1 MVVKSGF
8 LNRTFRDTTKE
19 RPDIV
24 KIVASSESKETI
36 VTVYERKD
44 TLVIHSKNDKK
55 NHASIS
61 KSKGDV
67 ENWELAY
74 IVEQILKVVQD
85 DVFMYTRGTGV
96 IHIRTKEEVLIN

>member
-19 RPDIV
+19 RPDVV
-24 KIVASSESKETI
+24 KIVASSEPKETI
-36 VTVYERKD
+36 ITVYERKD
-44 TLVIHSKNDKK
+44 TLVIHSKSDKK

-61 KSKGDV
+61 KGKGHIKD
-67 ENWELAY
+67 WEIAY
-74 IVEQILKVVQD
+74 IIERILKRDKD

-96 IHIRTKEEVLIN
+96 IHIRTKENCLI